1 MKRRAVVAIHGIG
14 TGTGFSFTNYNAH
27 EMMGIVRYAEK
38 IYYDEK
44 REWNKMVERAMRTDY
59 SWPASALQYQELYD
73 WLIG

>member
-1 MKRRAVVAIHGIG
+1 
-14 TGTGFSFTNYNAH
+14 
-27 EMMGIVRYAEK
+27 MMGIVRYAEK